1 MKTKTWF
8 KDILLI
14 AIGLASLVALTALLM
29 ASDRIRNPVTF
40 HPTGKFQLAIESTAK
55 KIDASF
61 RNEQE
66 EDAVQTADRA
76 DDLIIARRLALS
88 LAGTIPSVEEIRAIE
103 KIEPEHRIDWYVS
116 RLLEDQRTSNY
127 LAERFARQ
135 FVGVEEGPFIVF
147 RRRKFVSW
155 LAQQIHGNRPYDE
168 LARELLTDNGL
179 WTDSPAVNFYTYNVV
194 PGDDES
200 RPDAIRL
207 AARTSRAF
215 LGMRIDCLQCHD
227 DFLGTMNLGS
237 AEDPVGGTQRHFHAL
252 ASFFSQVENSLVGI
266 RDNFQS
272 QPYVY
277 KLLDHDEPQT
287 IQPQVPFLGELDSN
301 EQNLRHRLANWIVNR
316 DNRPFSRSI
325 VNRVWAIMF
334 GRGLIQPVDD
344 IPLEGPFP
352 EPMERLVD
360 DFIENNF
367 DLRRLIRV
375 IAATQVFQSRSDAE
389 FEIGQLHQTHWATF
403 PMTRLRPD
411 QVAGAIIQSTSL
423 STIDS
428 TSHIITQ
435 LVKFGQQNDFVNRYG
450 DAGEDEFAKRGETVT
465 QRLLML
471 NGDLVAQR
479 LEGGLNSPVRVAI
492 LSPDDATAVT
502 AVYLAVLSRRPTAEE
517 LQHFLGRLADQNKD
531 QQRQTIQD
539 LYWTLINSVEFV
551 WSH

>member
-14 AIGLASLVALTALLM
+14 AIGLSSLVALTALLM
-29 ASDRIRNPVTF
+29 ASDRIRNPVSF
-40 HPTGKFQLAIESTAK
+40 RPVGKPQLAIESIAK
-55 KIDASF
+55 KIDATLQ
-61 RNEQE
+61 RARDDDEIQ
-66 EDAVQTADRA
+66 AADRA
-76 DDLIIARRLALS
+76 DDLSIARRLALS

-103 KIEPEHRIDWYVS
+103 KVQPEHRIDWYVS

-135 FVGVEEGPFIVF
+135 FVGVEDGPFVVF

-155 LAQQIHGNRPYDE
+155 LAQQIHTNRPYDE
-168 LARELLTDNGL
+168 LARELLTDSGL

-194 PGDDES
+194 PGNDES

-237 AEDPVGGTQRHFHAL
+237 ADDPVGGTQRHFHAL

-266 RDNFQS
+266 RDNLQS
-272 QPYVY
+272 EPYVY
-277 KLLDHDEPQT
+277 KLLDHDDRQT
-287 IQPQVPFLGELDSN
+287 IEPQVPYLGEMDSK
-301 EQNLRHRLANWIVNR
+301 EQNLRQRLANWIVNR
-316 DNRPFSRSI
+316 ENRPFSRAI

-352 EPMERLVD
+352 EPMELLVD

-367 DLRRLIRV
+367 DLHRLIRI
-375 IAATQVFQSRSDAE
+375 IAATQAFQARSDAE
-389 FEIGQLHQTHWATF
+389 FEIDQVHQTHWATF

-428 TSHIITQ
+428 TAHIITQ

-450 DAGEDEFAKRGETVT
+450 DAGEDEFAKRSETVT

-479 LEGGLNSPVRVAI
+479 LEGGLNSPVRIAM
-492 LSPDDATAVT
+492 LSPDAAAAVET
-502 AVYLAVLSRRPTAEE
+502 VYLAILSRRPTAKE
-517 LQHFLGRLADQNKD
+517 LEHFINRLADQNNE
-531 QQRQTIQD
+531 QQRKTIQD